1 MKLLAKMNIKAL
13 IRGQSSCRFSSS
25 MFGSQFVAEEKKART
40 DDGRKLL
47 LHLNISHSDQSLV
60 SAGARTFLANIKF
73 PHSVTEMNLWK
84 DENNVKYSLEHSQ
97 AKMNILQGAG
107 THKDEA
113 LFNPISRAANYIN
126 TVDVVMISCPM
137 WNYSVPYP
145 LKQFID
151 TIVQPGINFCDEDQ
165 TSIKHLQ
172 GRHLVV
178 FSSAGA
184 TYSQTSHVQDFLNP
198 YLSQVF
204 RLMGFDR
211 QEIIFIEGTSSRS
224 REDLCQFTE
233 ERALQAADTINSH
246 YL

>member
-1 MKLLAKMNIKAL
+1 MKLLAKMNIKTL

-25 MFGSQFVAEEKKART
+25 MFGSQFVAEEKKARS
-40 DDGRKLL
+40 DGRKLI
-47 LHLNISHSDQSLV
+47 LHLNVSHSDQSLV
-60 SAGARTFLANIKF
+60 SAGARTFLSNIKF

-84 DENNVKYSLEHSQ
+84 DENNIKYSLQHSQ
-97 AKMNILQGAG
+97 AKMNILQGTG
-107 THKDEA
+107 TPGDEA

-151 TIVQPGINFCDEDQ
+151 TIVQPGINFCDENQ
-165 TSIKHLQ
+165 TSISHLQ
-172 GRHLVV
+172 GRHLVI

-184 TYSQTSHVQDFLNP
+184 TYNQTSHVQDFLNP

-204 RLMGFDR
+204 RLLGFDR

-224 REDLCQFTE
+224 RKDLCQFTE

>member
-1 MKLLAKMNIKAL
+1 MKLLAKLNIKSL
-13 IRGQSSCRFSSS
+13 IRRQPCCRFSSS
-25 MFGSQFVAEEKKART
+25 MFGSQFVAEEKEARA
-40 DDGRKLL
+40 DGRKLI
-47 LHLNISHSDQSLV
+47 LHLNVSHSDQSLV
-60 SAGARTFLANIKF
+60 STGARTFLANIKF

-84 DENNVKYSLEHSQ
+84 DENNVKYSLQHSQ
-97 AKMNILQGAG
+97 AKMNILQGTG
-107 THKDEA
+107 TPSDEA
-113 LFNPISRAANYIN
+113 MFNPISRAANYIN
-126 TVDVVMISCPM
+126 TVDLVLISCPM

-165 TSIKHLQ
+165 TSIRHLQ
-172 GRHLVV
+172 GRHLVIV
-178 FSSAGA
+178 SSAGA
-184 TYSQTSHVQDFLNP
+184 IYSPTSHVQDFLNP

-211 QEIIFIEGTSSRS
+211 QEIIFIEGTSSKS

>member
-1 MKLLAKMNIKAL
+1 MKLLAKMNIKTL
-13 IRGQSSCRFSSS
+13 IRGQSRFSSS
-25 MFGSQFVAEEKKART
+25 MFGSQFVAQEKEARL
-40 DDGRKLL
+40 DGRKVI
-47 LHLNISHSDQSLV
+47 LHLNVSHSDQSLV

-84 DENNVKYSLEHSQ
+84 DENNVKYSLQHSQ
-97 AKMNILQGAG
+97 AKMKILQGAG
-107 THKDEA
+107 TPADET
-113 LFNPISRAANYIN
+113 LFNPISRVANYIN
-126 TVDVVMISCPM
+126 TVDIVLITCPM

-151 TIVQPGINFCDEDQ
+151 TVVQPGINFCDEDQ

-172 GRHLVV
+172 GRHLVIV
-178 FSSAGA
+178 SSAGA
-184 TYSQTSHVQDFLNP
+184 SYNVTSHVQDFLNP

-211 QEIIFIEGTSSRS
+211 QEIIFIEGTSSRA

-233 ERALQAADTINSH
+233 ERALQAADRINNH